1 MNGISNNNNLLAI
14 LGGQQNASASPFGVG
29 NSAEGLNP
37 EEFMS
42 LLQDASNSDPGMID
56 EFMAKALK
64 SDPAAREAF
73 AKALGKEDASL
84 ALEFEVRK
92 QKVLAENPQLQTL
105 LKGAQEG
112 ITPDPETLEEF
123 AKNPELNQN
132 IKDIMVGQKKN
143 SSAANVSGSKLNAAE
158 AEIIEGNPRIPLDL
172 QMGKGP
178 KVAGQNNGMLQLGG
192 KQVKTTGSDFVSQLN
207 TTTSPELMQAAQG
220 NADVLPFETR
230 AKNANNLLN
239 KIKGYGKNQDIA
251 RKTMFDINPAD
262 FNSKIS
268 LSDDLG
274 NSFEVEAASGEKGE
288 SSFDFMSS
296 SMKSSGLDSSSV
308 VGPNTKVVDLS
319 NIQASN
325 KSELITK
332 ITNYIEMN
340 KLENSNHIDVLVKHD
355 ELGDFRVNAKKA
367 GPGNQVD
374 LQIQAAS
381 KEAQVFFA
389 ENEVDII
396 KNLDKSGIKLSQF
409 KIVTANTKSEMMSFS
424 SDSRNSGSNFS
435 EGSQVQSQ
443 SQGMFGRSES
453 SEQRDSQRRKELWE
467 QYKEQSQAF
476 A

>member
-1 MNGISNNNNLLAI
+1 
-14 LGGQQNASASPFGVG
+14 
-29 NSAEGLNP
+29 
-37 EEFMS
+37 
-42 LLQDASNSDPGMID
+42 
-56 EFMAKALK
+56 
-64 SDPAAREAF
+64 
-73 AKALGKEDASL
+73 
-84 ALEFEVRK
+84 
-92 QKVLAENPQLQTL
+92 
-105 LKGAQEG
+105 
-112 ITPDPETLEEF
+112 
-123 AKNPELNQN
+123 
-132 IKDIMVGQKKN
+132 
-143 SSAANVSGSKLNAAE
+143 
-158 AEIIEGNPRIPLDL
+158 
-172 QMGKGP
+172 MGKGP

-467 QYKEQSQAF
+467 QCKEQSQAF